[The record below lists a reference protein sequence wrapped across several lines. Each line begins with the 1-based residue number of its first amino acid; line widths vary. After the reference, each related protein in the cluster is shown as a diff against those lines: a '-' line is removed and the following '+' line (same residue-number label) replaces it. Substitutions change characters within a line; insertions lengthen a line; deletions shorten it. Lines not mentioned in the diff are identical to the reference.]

1 MYKTL
6 LIYVTFF
13 NRMIYDNSTI
23 DDFPAEVR
31 KSVRENHRG
40 ELYIDFYKCVQQ
52 GLIEDENLIQELY
65 KIIHS
70 WLSYV
75 LNKA

>member
-1 MYKTL
+1 MVLNKS
-6 LIYVTFF
+6 FF
-13 NRMIYDNSTI
+13 TRMIYDNSTI
-23 DDFPAEVR
+23 EDFPVDVR

-75 LNKA
+75 VMYLM